1 MLPSEY
7 GGKGGSLAEITDY
20 WVKEAVNQKDWFAR
34 FLFKFSFNPHD
45 FHSFEEGCQS
55 ERLYNPHLISFR
67 AELYKTEEE
76 KRPGGKKTHSD
87 LFGIEGSFRFFF
99 SKLTFQE
106 KSEYFLILLIP
117 ESLTLTEMSATQ
129 LIDWK
134 QCL

>member
-34 FLFKFSFNPHD
+34 FLFKFSFYPHD
-45 FHSFEEGCQS
+45 FYLKEAVNQKYWY
-55 ERLYNPHLISFR
+55 RMYNPHLISFR

-87 LFGIEGSFRFFF
+87 LFGIEGSFRFF
-99 SKLTFQE
+99 K
-106 KSEYFLILLIP
+106 
-117 ESLTLTEMSATQ
+117 
-129 LIDWK
+129 IDLSRK
-134 QCL
+134 I